1 MRHEKRILVVMGI
14 VLTAVSLLMT
24 GCASPATVQGMQ
36 PQSLALQA
44 LQNKHPFSVSV
55 QAAGGEETNPLWTS
69 EISNEA
75 FAQAIREGIAESGLF
90 RSVIT
95 AGDGDYLLEVSIV
108 NVDKPV
114 AGFDMTVNMA
124 ASWKLTHVATR
135 KIVFQD
141 VIYKSYTATVG
152 NAFAGIKRLRLAQ
165 EGAARENI
173 QEGLNRISRLKLQG
187 NE

>member
-1 MRHEKRILVVMGI
+1 MIMA
-14 VLTAVSLLMT
+14 LTVVSLLLT
-24 GCASPATVQGMQ
+24 GCASPATVQGMH
-36 PQSLALQA
+36 PQSLTF
-44 LQNKHPFSVSV
+44 QNKAPFSISV
-55 QAAGGEETNPLWTS
+55 QAAGGEKTNPLWTS
-69 EISNEA
+69 EISNKS
-75 FAQAIREGIAESGLF
+75 FAQTIRESIAESGLF

-95 AGDGDYLLEVSIV
+95 AGDGDYLLEVSII

-124 ASWKLTHVATR
+124 VSWKLTRVATR

-141 VIYKSYTATVG
+141 VIYKSYTATMG
-152 NAFAGIKRLRLAQ
+152 DAFAGIKRLRLAQ

-173 QEGLNRISRLKLQG
+173 QEGLARISRVKLQG